1 MGATSVTGKGNGSV
15 DGSNK
20 GSEHMSLG
28 HRHLIG
34 PRIQLA
40 GLATLVAGT
49 LDVVVPDQGTLSEY
63 GVLCTGTAAAA
74 RSSAITDNS
83 NGSWTFT
90 LTGTTTDAVKW
101 AMVHYGF

>member
-49 LDVVVPDQGTLSEY
+49 LDVVEGE
-63 GVLCTGTAAAA
+63 
-74 RSSAITDNS
+74 
-83 NGSWTFT
+83 
-90 LTGTTTDAVKW
+90 
-101 AMVHYGF
+101 